1 MSNIPVRNLGGV
13 GIISDLNAY
22 DLPPNAFSA
31 GCNVRFTNG
40 NVTRA
45 PVFKSVRDLTD
56 STRTFGHIFSITDNT
71 GGSEAVIAVASDY
84 SKIISITGSTET
96 DVTPASITTGDSE
109 LPFTSCFLGNVAYL
123 NRKQNVPLKKA
134 ISDADFVSLPN
145 WDTGWRCLV
154 LRAYKDTLVALNVQK
169 GATDFTSM
177 VKWSEFAQF
186 NSVPTTWDATS
197 TTNNAGETVLNDLV
211 GPIIDGMVLR
221 DSFYIYGNNEVWAMN
236 FIGGQFVYDF
246 RRRFNDRGI
255 INTNCVV
262 EVDGLHYVFDTDDI
276 YVHDGAQPRSIIDGK
291 DKDFVFGGIQ
301 KDFKHLCF
309 VKFNRELDEIHF
321 NYVSDDRL
329 VGFRGTTTGCNRSA
343 VYSTRN
349 GTWTFYDL
357 PNVTSATYAQVSTGQ
372 TYEDLTTTT
381 YAEFAGTYIGD
392 EDGSGTHMLYMGN
405 IATPLGLTGSRILG
419 FDSISGGRLSRPV
432 ELETLKPAILERVG
446 IDMDENGAPLSS
458 YKSLLAFYPQLGID
472 GQADTVSFQ
481 FGATDNSGSQ
491 PLWNTSQIFNPTSQ
505 NKLDVRVAGRYLAY
519 RLQHVGLSDFSFSGF
534 DIRSNRRGMR

>member
-145 WDTGWRCLV
+145 WDTDWRCLV

-405 IATPLGLTGSRILG
+405 IATSLGLSGSRILG

-472 GQADTVSFQ
+472 GAADTVSFQ

-491 PLWNTSQIFNPTSQ
+491 PLWNTSQIFNPSSQ

-519 RLQHVGLSDFSFSGF
+519 RLQHAGLSDFSFSGF

>member
-31 GCNVRFTNG
+31 GCNVRFNNG

-71 GGSEAVIAVASDY
+71 GGSEAVIAVTSDY

-96 DVTPASITTGDSE
+96 DVTPASITSGTSE

-145 WDTGWRCLV
+145 WDTEWRCLV

-186 NSVPTTWDATS
+186 NAVPTTWDATS

-405 IATPLGLTGSRILG
+405 VATQLGLSGSRILG

-432 ELETLKPAILERVG
+432 ELETLKPAILERIG

-505 NKLDVRVAGRYLAY
+505 NKLDVRIAGRYLAY
-519 RLQHVGLSDFSFSGF
+519 RLQHVGLSDFAFSGF
-534 DIRSNRRGMR
+534 DVRATRRGMR